1 MTVEFDLDGA
11 DAPPAPRDAATVVVL
26 RDAPDGGPPEIFF
39 VKRNAGA
46 RFMGGAF
53 VFPGGRLD
61 PGDALGDV
69 PGDLDADVCAARLGE
84 SDPARAR
91 GLHVAALR
99 ECLEESGIL
108 LATEAVDDDT
118 RRALREALQPRQA
131 PPIGALLHQHG
142 VALRLSALVP
152 IARWVTPRAE
162 TRRFDARFF
171 VALAPEG
178 GHDHARHDGSETV
191 DSAWLSA
198 DEAIAR
204 ALRGEIVLAPPT
216 WRTLAELRAFR
227 RTDEWLRR
235 TPGPIAPVE
244 PIVRLRGDALVVEMP
259 EEMPPALGGAVGDLP
274 HSFQYCDGVWVP
286 TGGGSRA

>member
-11 DAPPAPRDAATVVVL
+11 DAPSAPRDAATVVVM
-26 RDAPDGGPPEIFF
+26 RDAPKGAPPEIFF

-61 PGDALGDV
+61 PGDVLPDV
-69 PGDLDADVCAARLGE
+69 PGDLDADACAARLGE
-84 SDPARAR
+84 SAPAQAR

-108 LATEAVDDDT
+108 LATGAVEDDT
-118 RRALREALQPRQA
+118 RQALREALQPRQA
-131 PPIGALLHQHG
+131 PPIGALLRQYG
-142 VALRLSALVP
+142 VTLRLSALVP

-178 GHDHARHDGSETV
+178 GHHHARHDGSETV

-204 ALRGEIVLAPPT
+204 ALKGDIVLAPPT
-216 WRTLAELRAFR
+216 WRTLAELRAFQ
-227 RTDEWLRR
+227 RTDDLLCLG
-235 TPGPIAPVE
+235 PAPIAPVE
-244 PIVRLRGDALVVEMP
+244 PVVRLRGDALVVEMP
-259 EEMPPALGGAVGDLP
+259 EAMPPALGGAVGDLP

-286 TGGGSRA
+286 VGGGSRA